1 MKRHQ
6 DHEPEISDSPTELT
20 GIPDRAKEFI
30 SQTPLPHQ
38 SGQNCRIALV
48 SPEDVSVVW
57 PSILEYVEEVVSHSQ
72 GEATSDH
79 YYEELTSGTMQL
91 WVSIEGKEVLACMI
105 TQIAPYP
112 NKQVLRIIALG
123 GVEMDKWIHFLP
135 DIEHWAMNIG
145 CTALEAWGRKGWLR
159 ILQDWKCSY
168 HILTKDLTSR
178 MH

>member
-1 MKRHQ
+1 MKHRQ
-6 DHEPEISDSPTELT
+6 DPEPETSDSPMDRI
-20 GIPDRAKEFI
+20 GIRDRAKEFI

-91 WVSIEGKEVLACMI
+91 WVSIEGKEVLACMV

-123 GVEMDKWIHFLP
+123 GVEMEKWIQFLP
-135 DIEHWAMNIG
+135 DIEHWAMNVG
-145 CTALEAWGRKGWLR
+145 CTSLEAWGRKGWLR

-168 HILTKDLTSR
+168 HILTKDLTNR

>member
-1 MKRHQ
+1 MPNQKN
-6 DHEPEISDSPTELT
+6 PEGETSPTQMEPT
-20 GIPDRAKEFI
+20 GILEVRAKEFI
-30 SQTPLPHQ
+30 SSKNPLQ
-38 SGQNCRIALV
+38 RGSNCRIALV
-48 SPEDVSVVW
+48 SPEDVHVIW

-72 GEATSDH
+72 GEMTSENF
-79 YYEELTSGTMQL
+79 YEELTNGSMQL

-123 GVEMDKWIHFLP
+123 GVEMDKWIQFLP

>member
-1 MKRHQ
+1 MSNQKNR
-6 DHEPEISDSPTELT
+6 EAETSDTRMERI
-20 GIPDRAKEFI
+20 GIQDRAKEFI
-30 SQTPLPHQ
+30 SSTKHHLRG
-38 SGQNCRIALV
+38 SNCRIALV
-48 SPEDVSVVW
+48 SPDDVHVIW

-91 WVSIEGKEVLACMI
+91 WVSIEGKEVLACMV

-123 GVEMDKWIHFLP
+123 GVEMEKWIQFLP
-135 DIEHWAMNIG
+135 DIEHWAMNVG
-145 CTALEAWGRKGWLR
+145 CTSLEAWGRKGWLR

-168 HILTKDLTSR
+168 HILTKDLTNR

>member
-1 MKRHQ
+1 MSRRH
-6 DHEPEISDSPTELT
+6 DREGETSATLTERT
-20 GIPDRAKEFI
+20 GIRDRAKEFI
-30 SQTPLPHQ
+30 SSKNPLQ
-38 SGQNCRIALV
+38 RGSNCRIALV
-48 SPEDVSVVW
+48 SPDDVHVIW

-72 GEATSDH
+72 GEMTSENF
-79 YYEELTSGTMQL
+79 YEELTNGSMQL

-123 GVEMDKWIHFLP
+123 GVEMDKWIQFLP
-135 DIEHWAMNIG
+135 DIEHWAMGIG

-168 HILTKDLTSR
+168 HILTKDLTAR

>member
-1 MKRHQ
+1 MTA
-6 DHEPEISDSPTELT
+6 EN
-20 GIPDRAKEFI
+20 F
-30 SQTPLPHQ
+30 
-38 SGQNCRIALV
+38 
-48 SPEDVSVVW
+48 
-57 PSILEYVEEVVSHSQ
+57 
-72 GEATSDH
+72 
-79 YYEELTSGTMQL
+79 YEELTNGSMQL
-91 WVSIEGKEVLACMI
+91 WVSIQGKEVLACMI

-168 HILTKDLTSR
+168 HILTKDLTAR

>member
-1 MKRHQ
+1 MSNRK
-6 DHEPEISDSPTELT
+6 DPEGETSSTQTERT

-30 SQTPLPHQ
+30 SSTKHHLRG
-38 SGQNCRIALV
+38 SNCRIALV
-48 SPEDVSVVW
+48 SPDDVHVIW

-72 GEATSDH
+72 GEMTAENF
-79 YYEELTSGTMQL
+79 YEELTNGSMQL

-123 GVEMDKWIHFLP
+123 GVEMEKWIQFLP
-135 DIEHWAMNIG
+135 DIEHWAMNVG
-145 CTALEAWGRKGWLR
+145 CTSLEAWGRKGWLR

-168 HILTKDLTSR
+168 HILTKDLTNR